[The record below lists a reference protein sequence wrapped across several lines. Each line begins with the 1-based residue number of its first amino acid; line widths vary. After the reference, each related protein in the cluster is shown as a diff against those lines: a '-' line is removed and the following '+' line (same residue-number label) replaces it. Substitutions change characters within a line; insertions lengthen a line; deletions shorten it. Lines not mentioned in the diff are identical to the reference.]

1 MEAVRKQS
9 LQSSAIQITGAL
21 IGALSTVFI
30 YPLDL
35 SLYGIYGFLTN
46 TASLLVP
53 FISLGF
59 GAVLLRYF
67 PYFNYPERK
76 HFGFFGFI
84 ISGYASGIIIF
95 TIAFAILFPW
105 IYHFLTR
112 QDPQTGMYVIY
123 ILPITILYVV
133 FELFTNVCMNFQ
145 RITVPAISIF
155 LMKLFLPFI
164 FILCVR
170 HYLDRIQ
177 FVWMICL
184 YYATVIALLI
194 VYLKKIGKLHI
205 HFNKKIFFHPLRNQM
220 LLFAG
225 YSILGGAS
233 AILALRIDSILI
245 TSLKGAEANGLFTLA
260 IFISNVAFIPAT
272 ALTDSLNAVV
282 SSFSKTNDNTELQS
296 IYSKSSKNM
305 LIPTLWISLCIYAS
319 FIYLSQLMPNS
330 DKVVIIHY
338 VIGWLLLA
346 RIVDAATGVNHHILA
361 YSKYYPIELYLLML
375 MAILNIIFN
384 YVLIPIYGIHGAAFA
399 TFTSICIYNILKTL
413 MVYIKLGIHPL
424 STSLWKILFSGFVI
438 LFIAGQISLSFHPLI
453 NILVISGCIT
463 ILFLGT
469 IYFFKLS
476 NEFNELLH
484 TTIKKIKAI
493 L

>member
-1 MEAVRKQS
+1 
-9 LQSSAIQITGAL
+9 
-21 IGALSTVFI
+21 
-30 YPLDL
+30 
-35 SLYGIYGFLTN
+35 
-46 TASLLVP
+46 
-53 FISLGF
+53 
-59 GAVLLRYF
+59 
-67 PYFNYPERK
+67 
-76 HFGFFGFI
+76 
-84 ISGYASGIIIF
+84 
-95 TIAFAILFPW
+95 
-105 IYHFLTR
+105 
-112 QDPQTGMYVIY
+112 
-123 ILPITILYVV
+123 
-133 FELFTNVCMNFQ
+133 
-145 RITVPAISIF
+145 
-155 LMKLFLPFI
+155 
-164 FILCVR
+164 
-170 HYLDRIQ
+170 
-177 FVWMICL
+177 
-184 YYATVIALLI
+184 
-194 VYLKKIGKLHI
+194 
-205 HFNKKIFFHPLRNQM
+205 
-220 LLFAG
+220 
-225 YSILGGAS
+225 
-233 AILALRIDSILI
+233 
-245 TSLKGAEANGLFTLA
+245 
-260 IFISNVAFIPAT
+260 
-272 ALTDSLNAVV
+272 
-282 SSFSKTNDNTELQS
+282 
-296 IYSKSSKNM
+296 M